1 MKSLPCPRY
10 CNDFHIF
17 FFFFSSPRLIDGM
30 YALLSQYQGENNNA
44 LTSIALNSTGV
55 QKHYNNDSLFCLRS
69 DSVFLFCSR
78 VLTEQS
84 TGEGWL
90 MDG

>member
-10 CNDFHIF
+10 CNDFHISFF

-44 LTSIALNSTGV
+44 FTSIALNSTGV
-55 QKHYNNDSLFCLRS
+55 QKHYNKDSL
-69 DSVFLFCSR
+69 SVFAPIL
-78 VLTEQS
+78 LQS
-84 TGEGWL
+84 SDRTKHLG